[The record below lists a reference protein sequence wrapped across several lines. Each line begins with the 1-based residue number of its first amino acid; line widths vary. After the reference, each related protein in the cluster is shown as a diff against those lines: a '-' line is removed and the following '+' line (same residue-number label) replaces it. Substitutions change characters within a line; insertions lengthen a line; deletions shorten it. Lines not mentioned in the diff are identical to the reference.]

1 MPLIKLPFKPGVN
14 RENTRYT
21 TEGGWYACDKIRF
34 RRGTPEKLGGWNRI
48 SAESFL
54 GVCRSLWAWST
65 LSGYPLVG
73 VGTNLKFY
81 VQDGGQYYDIT
92 PYRTAVIP
100 LTNPFTTDGTT
111 TVTVTDIAHGCITG
125 DFVEISNVSG
135 SVNGIPAASLEGNFQ
150 VTVLDADTYTVVS
163 PITATSSGTP
173 SVTADV
179 QYEISTGSETQ
190 VTVIGWN
197 VGGWGLGGWGGG
209 SITSQIRLWSQS
221 NFGEDLIFGPRG
233 GGIYYWDTSAG
244 LTTRAVDLA
253 TEVGASDVPIVQNF
267 VLVSDI
273 SRFVFAFGCNDYSG
287 TSQDPMLIRWS
298 DQEDALNWTPA
309 ATNQAGS
316 LRLSRG
322 SEIITAVQ
330 ARQEILVWTDASLY
344 ALQNLGAPTG
354 WGAQLVGENISIVGP
369 NAIAYANGVAF
380 WMGVDK
386 FYVYEGTTKT
396 LPCDLRQYVF
406 SDINISQFYQV
417 CSGTNEAFN
426 EVWWFYPSADSLVND
441 KYVIYNY
448 EEKVWYYGTIGRTA
462 WLDSGLLVYPLA
474 ATYEN
479 NLVDHEFGVDD
490 NTTPTPQPIEAY
502 IESAELDL
510 QDGDKFMFVKR
521 LLPDI
526 TFRGSTAGAPTGTL
540 TIRPLINSGSGYLSP
555 ASMGGTSST
564 ASASVTRTATV
575 PIEAFT
581 GQVYIRFRAR
591 QVSVKFESSA
601 LGVQWQLGSLRMDA
615 RNDGANSGYG
625 V

>member
-48 SAESFL
+48 SENSFL

-92 PYRTAVIP
+92 PYRTSVIP

-111 TVTVTDIAHGCITG
+111 TVTVTDIAHGCVNG

-135 SVNGIPAASLEGNFQ
+135 AVNGIPAASLEGNFQ
-150 VTVLDADTYTVVS
+150 VTVLDADTYTIVS
-163 PITATSSGTP
+163 PVTATSSGTP
-173 SVTADV
+173 PVTADV
-179 QYEISTGSETQ
+179 QYEINTGNQ
-190 VTVIGWN
+190 IQITVVGWS
-197 VGGWGLGGWGGG
+197 VGEWGLGNWGVG
-209 SITSQIRLWSQS
+209 SLVSQIRLWSQS
-221 NFGEDLIFGPRG
+221 NFGEDLIFGPRN
-233 GGIYYWDTSAG
+233 GGIYYWAVSAG

-253 TEVGASDVPIVQNF
+253 TQSGASDVPIVQNF
-267 VLVSDI
+267 ILVSDI
-273 SRFVFAFGCNDYSG
+273 SRFVFAFGCNDYGG
-287 TSQDPMLIRWS
+287 TLQDPMLIRWS

-344 ALQNLGAPTG
+344 ALQNLGAPAG

-406 SDINISQFYQV
+406 SDININQFYQV

-426 EVWWFYPSADSLVND
+426 EIWWFYPSADSLVND

-462 WLDSGLLVYPLA
+462 WIDSGLLVNPLA

-479 NLVDHEFGVDD
+479 NLVDHEVGVDD